1 MPVTYVLIVTLL
13 HLLHDLD
20 LTGHFS
26 IRSLTKEHRPRTA
39 ASQTQDGEINVSK
52 ITNSIAS
59 VATLFLAAIPTLALT
74 TAAYAAPAHHAVQIS
89 DLNLASPAGQR
100 LLAQRTATVAAEFCK
115 ATGVERMNLSSVA
128 SCKAGV
134 RTEIFEKAAAV
145 RQSQFASR

>member
-1 MPVTYVLIVTLL
+1 M
-13 HLLHDLD
+13 
-20 LTGHFS
+20 
-26 IRSLTKEHRPRTA
+26 
-39 ASQTQDGEINVSK
+39 SK

-134 RTEIFEKAAAV
+134 RTEIFEKAATV